1 MVMSAT
7 AALDVAKGLIGE
19 SQAARREL
27 DEVDR
32 FLAFDNPVDVV
43 ARKAHV
49 SPSHEKNALARFS
62 HTPLLQLVVSEVA
75 QQMVLEGIDAGAD
88 DVSAAMWRPFEVN
101 GLVSRQYALW
111 HATVG
116 YGEAHVM
123 VLPGDTVYPDEP
135 GRAKAWMS
143 AFSPR
148 ALFASWND
156 PVEDAFP
163 AFALRTIGQP
173 GKKSVYRLYDDE
185 AVYFLAQDDTANS
198 GLSFIQAREHNM
210 GVCPVV
216 SFQNDMDLEGRRPG
230 DVEKFKI
237 PAQRHDKTVY
247 DRMLAQHYNSW
258 KVRTATGLEAPNSD
272 EDAAAQKFKLAHDDI
287 LTGEGDVKFG
297 TLPET
302 QLTGFIQAADAD
314 RDMLAAVSQTPVW
327 ALNGGQLVNLSAD
340 ALVEARS
347 MQRLKVGQKQRANGR
362 SIAKA
367 ARLASFAEGRY
378 EDAENFN
385 VTARWADVESRS
397 LAQVADALG
406 KIVTML
412 GVPPALVLD
421 MIPGVTPAKAEEWR
435 EFMRANPS
443 ETERLSATLNRQLT
457 YGTNV

>member
-1 MVMSAT
+1 MVMSP
-7 AALDVAKGLIGE
+7 DVAIRVARDLIADAGV
-19 SQAARREL
+19 ARREL
-27 DEVDR
+27 DEIDR
-32 FLAFDNPVDVV
+32 FLSSENPVEIV
-43 ARKAHV
+43 ARKAHTD
-49 SPSHEKNALARFS
+49 PAHEKNSLARFS

-75 QQMVLEGIDAGAD
+75 QQMVLEGIDAGD
-88 DVSAAMWRPFEVN
+88 DAATANMWRPFEVN
-101 GLVSRQYALW
+101 GLISRQYALW

-116 YGEAHVM
+116 YGQAHVM
-123 VLPGDTVYPDEP
+123 VLPGDAVYPDDP
-135 GRAKAWMS
+135 SRAAAWMS
-143 AFSPR
+143 GFSPR
-148 ALFASWND
+148 ALFTSWND
-156 PVEDAFP
+156 PVEDEFP

-173 GKKSVYRLYDDE
+173 GKKQAFRVYDE
-185 AVYFLAQDDTANS
+185 DAVYFLAQDDTVNG
-198 GLSFIQAREHNM
+198 GLVFVEARPHGM

-216 SFQNDMDLEGRRPG
+216 SFQNDMDLEGRTPG
-230 DVEKFKI
+230 DVEKFKV

-258 KVRTATGLEAPNSD
+258 KVRTATGLEKPEND
-272 EDAAAQKFKLAHDDI
+272 VDAERMKLKLAHDDI
-287 LTGEGDVKFG
+287 LTGEGEVQFG

-302 QLTGFIQAADAD
+302 QLNGFIAAADAD

-367 ARLASFAEGRY
+367 ARLASFAEGRF
-378 EDAENFN
+378 EDAENF
-385 VTARWADVESRS
+385 TITSKWADVESRS
-397 LAQVADALG
+397 LAQVSDALG

-412 GVPPALVLD
+412 GVPAELVFD

-435 EFMRANPS
+435 DYMRENPS

-457 YGTNV
+457 YGVNS

>member
-1 MVMSAT
+1 MVMSP
-7 AALDVAKGLIGE
+7 DVAVRV
-19 SQAARREL
+19 ARDLVADAGSARDRL
-27 DEVDR
+27 DEIDR
-32 FLAFDNPVDVV
+32 FLSSENPVEIV
-43 ARKAHV
+43 ARKAHTD
-49 SPSHEKNALARFS
+49 PNHEKNSLAQFS
-62 HTPLLQLVVSEVA
+62 YTPLLPLVVSEVA

-88 DVSAAMWRPFEVN
+88 EETARMWRPFEVN

-123 VLPGDTVYPDEP
+123 VLPGDAVYPDDP
-135 GRAKAWMS
+135 SRSAAWMS

-156 PVEDAFP
+156 PVEDDFP
-163 AFALRTIGQP
+163 AFALRMIGRP
-173 GKKSVYRLYDDE
+173 GKNQFYRVYDE
-185 AVYFLAQDDTANS
+185 DAVYFLAQDDTVR
-198 GLSFIQAREHNM
+198 GGIVFIEARPHGM

-216 SFQNDMDLEGRRPG
+216 SFQNDMDLEGRTPG

-258 KVRTATGLEAPNSD
+258 KVRTATGIEKP
-272 EDAAAQKFKLAHDDI
+272 EDDADAELMKLKLAHDDI
-287 LTGEGDVKFG
+287 LTGDGDVQFG

-302 QLTGFIQAADAD
+302 QLSGFIAAADAD

-362 SIAKA
+362 AIAKA
-367 ARLASFAEGRY
+367 ARLASFAEGRF
-378 EDAENFN
+378 EDANNFGIS
-385 VTARWADVESRS
+385 ARWADVESRS
-397 LAQVADALG
+397 LAQVSDALG

-412 GVPPALVLD
+412 GVPAELVLD
-421 MIPGVTPAKAEEWR
+421 MIPGVTPSKAEEWR
-435 EFMRANPS
+435 EYMRANPS
-443 ETERLSATLNRQLT
+443 ETERLSASLNRQLT

>member
-1 MVMSAT
+1 MMSPG
-7 AALDVAKGLIGE
+7 VAVNVARDLIADAGV
-19 SQAARREL
+19 ARSEL
-27 DEVDR
+27 DEIDR
-32 FLAFDNPVDVV
+32 FLSSENPVEIV
-43 ARKAHV
+43 ARKAHTD
-49 SPSHEKNALARFS
+49 PAHEKNSLARFS

-75 QQMVLEGIDAGAD
+75 QQMVLEGIDAGD
-88 DVSAAMWRPFEVN
+88 DRATAAMWRPFEVN

-123 VLPGDTVYPDEP
+123 VLPGDTVYPEDP
-135 GRAKAWMS
+135 SRAAAWMS

-148 ALFASWND
+148 ALFTSWND
-156 PVEDAFP
+156 PVEDDFP

-173 GKKSVYRLYDDE
+173 GKKQFYRVYDE
-185 AVYFLAQDDTANS
+185 DAVYFLAQDDTVRG
-198 GLSFIQAREHNM
+198 GLVFLEARPHGM

-216 SFQNDMDLEGRRPG
+216 SFQNDMDLEGRTPG

-237 PAQRHDKTVY
+237 PAQRHDKTVH

-258 KVRTATGLEAPNSD
+258 KVRTVTGLLPSENEND
-272 EDAAAQKFKLAHDDI
+272 LEQQRIKLAHDDI
-287 LTGEGDVKFG
+287 LMAEGEVQFG

-302 QLTGFIQAADAD
+302 QLNGFIAAADAD

-367 ARLASFAEGRY
+367 ARLASFAEGRI
-378 EDAENFN
+378 EDAENFKI
-385 VTARWADVESRS
+385 TSKWADVESRS
-397 LAQVADALG
+397 LAQVSDALG

-412 GVPPALVLD
+412 GVPPELVFD

-435 EFMRANPS
+435 KYMRANPS
-443 ETERLSATLNRQLT
+443 ETERLSAILNRQLT
-457 YGTNV
+457 YGVNS

>member
-1 MVMSAT
+1 MVMSPG
-7 AALDVAKGLIGE
+7 VAVNVARDLIADAGV
-19 SQAARREL
+19 ARREL
-27 DEVDR
+27 DEIDR
-32 FLAFDNPVDVV
+32 FLSSENPVEIV
-43 ARKAHV
+43 ARKAHTD
-49 SPSHEKNALARFS
+49 PAHEKNSLAQFS

-75 QQMVLEGIDAGAD
+75 QQMVLEGIDAGD
-88 DVSAAMWRPFEVN
+88 DEATANMWRPFEVN

-123 VLPGDTVYPDEP
+123 VLPSDAVYPDDP
-135 GRAKAWMS
+135 RQGVAWMS

-148 ALFASWND
+148 ALFTSWND
-156 PVEDAFP
+156 PVEDDFP

-173 GKKSVYRLYDDE
+173 GKKQFYRVYDE
-185 AVYFLAQDDTANS
+185 DAVYFLAQDDTVRG
-198 GLSFIQAREHNM
+198 GLVFVEARPHGM

-216 SFQNDMDLEGRRPG
+216 SFQNDMDLEGRTPG
-230 DVEKFKI
+230 DVAKFKI

-258 KVRTATGLEAPNSD
+258 KVRTATGLEKPESD
-272 EDAAAQKFKLAHDDI
+272 ADAELMKLKLAHDDI
-287 LTGEGDVKFG
+287 LTGEGEVQFG

-302 QLTGFIQAADAD
+302 QLNGFIAAADAD

-367 ARLASFAEGRY
+367 ARLASFAEGRI
-378 EDAENFN
+378 EDAENFK
-385 VTARWADVESRS
+385 VTSKWADVESRS
-397 LAQVADALG
+397 LAQVSDALG

-412 GVPPALVLD
+412 GVPPELVFD
-421 MIPGVTPAKAEEWR
+421 MIPGVTPTKAKQWQEY
-435 EFMRANPS
+435 MRANPS

-457 YGTNV
+457 YGVNS